1 MTDPEGYKT
10 PYIFLNKHCI
20 EIIIHCTAKS
30 PKVSA
35 SVNNLFPGI
44 SAVVLEVQM
53 VNTALLSHLRSH
65 TLPSHY
71 TGRNINNRNHPHR
84 QKIERQGKIKNIS
97 ISFSYFIR
105 LRVLID
111 FCPVS
116 RGTENKK
123 RTVNKKHICIFIIKY
138 IK

>member
-1 MTDPEGYKT
+1 MRSLFTA
-10 PYIFLNKHCI
+10 
-20 EIIIHCTAKS
+20 TAKF
-30 PKVSA
+30 PKVPA

-44 SAVVLEVQM
+44 SAVVLEVRM
-53 VNTALLSHLRSH
+53 VNTALLSYLRAP

-84 QKIERQGKIKNIS
+84 QRIERQGEIKNIS

-116 RGTENKK
+116 RGAENKK